1 MERLQRW
8 FVLAIVIALTGCASL
23 NAAHSPTADLGKAK
37 TFYVQKL
44 AADDRGIEQIIAKRL
59 TQWGYQ
65 ASTGA
70 TETPAAQVD
79 AIVTYQDRWMWD
91 ITMYMLRLT
100 VQVRDGSSGTIL
112 ASAESYRPSLQRRSP
127 EEMVEET
134 LKAALKRP

>member
-1 MERLQRW
+1 MQQFRRCLM
-8 FVLAIVIALTGCASL
+8 VALAIAVTGCASL
-23 NAAHSPTADLGKAK
+23 NASHSPTADLGKVK

-44 AADDRGIEQIIAKRL
+44 PADKRGIEQLIATQL
-59 TQWGYQ
+59 TRWGYQ
-65 ASTGA
+65 ASAGVTDQP
-70 TETPAAQVD
+70 PAPVD

-100 VQVRDGSSGTIL
+100 VQVRDGATGTIL
-112 ASAESYRPSLQRRSP
+112 GSAESYRPSLQRRSP